1 MTQWDRR
8 PKPVAAKLV
17 RPRVENAC
25 LRPETLNAVDR
36 GCRHKLML
44 VCAPA
49 GYGKTTTIVAALQQL
64 RIESV
69 WYKLDVLDHDP
80 VVFITSLVEAFRR
93 RLPEF
98 GQAILERLRY
108 AHESPISLE
117 QLAALFV
124 AECGEH
130 VAADIHV
137 VIDDY
142 HEAADSADLNRALD
156 CLLTNAPENLRF
168 IVLSR
173 YDPAFPTGK
182 MRLADQLSV
191 LGVDLLRFDSQQA
204 GFVLEARSGR
214 RFAPEHVE
222 RLIQLTEGWPAS
234 VVLAGLALDWL
245 DLDSLEQAL
254 ADPRL
259 KRDIYSYL
267 AEQVYR
273 NEDRGTRRFLDR
285 TCCLEHVTEKLANRL
300 AGIDDAH
307 RSLNHLTANRVF
319 TFADE
324 PGAYRYHNLFRDYLR
339 HNYVHEHG
347 EAALRTLQRASAEAL
362 EDSGE
367 TEMAVELLFNANEQ
381 PAALEVL
388 ARAGEPGLDNFRT
401 ESLVSWLQRLSREM
415 RCDEPWALLLS
426 SQVHMR
432 AGDLDAALIDI
443 DAAVSTCEAGSD
455 EWGLYHALSA
465 KECVLFWKGDVEDA
479 VATCEAALAHASSGA
494 QRLHSLLSMGSAS
507 LDRRDWTTAKTA
519 FAAADELSQY
529 ASTGELARAHALRA
543 HADYFRGDYR
553 RALSE
558 SPTVDWGGIAPTLAS
573 SILNTKGLIAT
584 GLADYATALDLFD
597 EAEGIARRFGLSLA
611 TAILTANAG
620 VALSGQGHAD
630 EGLAAVQR
638 AVTLSQASGA
648 DPVLIAYA
656 LCDEGTI
663 QRRRD
668 RHADALTL
676 FRQAE
681 TLVSIGRDPSLALT
695 LTANLLFTAALAGE
709 GDGEGLPEIAVAAR
723 TAGLLYVSLAAD
735 LYRGILAAEMRP
747 IDGQL
752 LLGRCIPQQLQF
764 GHIDL
769 LTQELC
775 PRPAVAVLALK
786 ATATLSQRSALL
798 AALARHW
805 RFPTLFEYLIEEAPP
820 LLTDAFASAVEH
832 GRDEVVDDVLA

>member
-1 MTQWDRR
+1 MTQRDRR

-17 RPRVENAC
+17 RPRVEKAC
-25 LRPETLNAVDR
+25 LRHETLSSVER

-64 RIESV
+64 QVKSV

-93 RLPEF
+93 SIPEF

-124 AECGEH
+124 AECGEY
-130 VAADIHV
+130 VSEDTHV

-142 HEAADSADLNRALD
+142 HEAADSPDLNRALD

-182 MRLADQLSV
+182 MRLADQVST
-191 LGVDLLRFDSQQA
+191 LGVDLLRFDAQQA

-273 NEDRGTRRFLDR
+273 NEDVATQRFLDR

-300 AGIDDAH
+300 VGIDDAH
-307 RSLNHLTANRVF
+307 RSLHHLTANRVF

-324 PGAYRYHNLFRDYLR
+324 PGAYRYHNLFREYLR

-347 EAALRTLQRASAEAL
+347 EAALRTLQRESAAAL
-362 EDSGE
+362 EDAGE
-367 TEMAVELLFNANEQ
+367 IEMAVELLFNANEQ

-401 ESLVSWLQRLSREM
+401 ESLVSWLQRLSQEM
-415 RCDEPWALLLS
+415 RCDEPWARLLS

-432 AGDLDAALIDI
+432 AGDLDASLVDI
-443 DAAVSTCEAGSD
+443 DAAVSTCEAASD

-465 KECVLFWKGDVEDA
+465 KECVLFWKGDLEEA
-479 VATCEAALAHASSGA
+479 VATCEAALSHASSGA
-494 QRLHSLLSMGSAS
+494 QRLHSFLSMGSAS
-507 LDRRDWTTAKTA
+507 LDRRDWITARTA
-519 FAAADELSQY
+519 FAAADELSHH
-529 ASTGELARAHALRA
+529 ASAGELARAHALRA
-543 HADYFRGDYR
+543 HANYFRGDYQ

-558 SPTVDWGGIAPTLAS
+558 SPAVDWGGIAPTLAS

-584 GLADYATALDLFD
+584 GLATYAAALDLFD
-597 EAEGIARRFGLSLA
+597 EAQRIAHRFGLSLA

-630 EGLAAVQR
+630 EGLTAVRR
-638 AVTLSQASGA
+638 AVALSSGVGRRSRAHRVRPLRRGYHPAQARSACRRTGA
-648 DPVLIAYA
+648 LPAGREL
-656 LCDEGTI
+656 LC
-663 QRRRD
+663 R
-668 RHADALTL
+668 
-676 FRQAE
+676 
-681 TLVSIGRDPSLALT
+681 SSRDPSLALT
-695 LTANLLFTAALAGE
+695 LTANLRFTAALAGE
-709 GDGEGLPEIAVAAR
+709 GDGEGLPEVAVAAR
-723 TAGLLYVSLAAD
+723 TAGLLYVSHAAE
-735 LYRGILAAEMRP
+735 LYAGILATQIRP
-747 IDGQL
+747 TDGQL
-752 LLGRCIPQQLQF
+752 LLGQLHPSAVAARAHRSSRP
-764 GHIDL
+764 GAL
-769 LTQELC
+769 SPAGRRC
-775 PRPAVAVLALK
+775 PRPGSCCDTV
-786 ATATLSQRSALL
+786 
-798 AALARHW
+798 
-805 RFPTLFEYLIEEAPP
+805 
-820 LLTDAFASAVEH
+820 
-832 GRDEVVDDVLA
+832 